1 MAGVIAII
9 AFFGGI
15 FLCGAA
21 AFGWFFLKAL
31 RDLKAAVELQVKAT
45 HELLGEGSF
54 TRISKALSTLVGS
67 MPDMMSGMN
76 ILASAMRA
84 VVKAG
89 GGEEEE
95 AGGMRQ
101 PSGTRPPADGESAFY
116 PGVTDQEAAV
126 NEVAAEAARQ
136 RIAFTPEEAARAHTD
151 EAT

>member
-1 MAGVIAII
+1 MAGVYAII

-21 AFGWFFLKAL
+21 AFGWFVLKAL

-54 TRISKALSTLVGS
+54 TRISKALSTLAGS
-67 MPDMMSGMN
+67 MPDMMNGMN

-89 GGEEEE
+89 GGEDE
-95 AGGMRQ
+95 ATGGVRSRG
-101 PSGTRPPADGESAFY
+101 PVPPTDENSGFY
-116 PGVTDQEAAV
+116 HGVTDQEAAV
-126 NEVAAEAARQ
+126 NEVAAEAQRQ
-136 RIAFTPEEAARAHTD
+136 NLVLTPEQLAMMHTD